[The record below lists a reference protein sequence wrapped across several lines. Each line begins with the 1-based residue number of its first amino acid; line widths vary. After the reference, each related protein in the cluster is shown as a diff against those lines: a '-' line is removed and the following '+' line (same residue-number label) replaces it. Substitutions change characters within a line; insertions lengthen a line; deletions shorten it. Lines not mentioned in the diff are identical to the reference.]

1 MKYLLSDLNKMA
13 VSHDELLRVSSCP
26 GQLQMSCAGDFLAF
40 PLTKTIIGVWWLGD
54 LSRKVCYCL
63 VSIINIRSMV
73 LVTVCQLFDRQLMFV
88 LERAG
93 L

>member
-13 VSHDELLRVSSCP
+13 VSHDGLLRVSSCP
-26 GQLQMSCAGDFLAF
+26 GQLQMSCAGDFLTL

-63 VSIINIRSMV
+63 SIYLIYGLSY
-73 LVTVCQLFDRQLMFV
+73 LVYICT
-88 LERAG
+88 
-93 L
+93 